1 MRLAVRSQG
10 HKQLNHQE
18 ESFVWIEI
26 CRCKTHGGGCS
37 CAIHCDCWGDSK
49 TNSISLGV
57 LFIDVKQAETNRSP
71 VFVFVPDWCSLVIW
85 SSSKRQTIIPRF
97 VLSCFVFK
105 EEKVANVNG
114 PRMTPSHTTR
124 HERTNKRTILIHWS
138 IDTRHQW
145 TDKYLFIYFSHFV
158 DDRDCFLEDVL
169 SDQRSNF
176 IEIFSSS
183 LLIKRLNEF
192 RSGELFPIDQPRSRR
207 SLNWNKLERGGTNV
221 YWSIPLTTL
230 SMRWKREIVKHRWF
244 TKTRFEE
251 KNSLAE
257 LFFVSTKIS
266 SSSFGAFLFDEEAE
280 EEIVEREVWRSS
292 VVVDWR
298 LFCVSEYLCDQW
310 ANLST
315 LI

>member
-1 MRLAVRSQG
+1 MSLAVRSQG

-26 CRCKTHGGGCS
+26 CRCDTSWWRMIMRHSLWLLGRLKN
-37 CAIHCDCWGDSK
+37 K
-49 TNSISLGV
+49 FEISLGV
-57 LFIDVKQAETNRSP
+57 LFIDVKQAETTRFP
-71 VFVFVPDWCSLVIW
+71 RLCLCSGSMFISYLIKFEGTDNHPSF
-85 SSSKRQTIIPRF
+85 SSFLFRVQRRKSSEREWTTDDTI
-97 VLSCFVFK
+97 
-105 EEKVANVNG
+105 
-114 PRMTPSHTTR
+114 THD
-124 HERTNKRTILIHWS
+124 TNKRTILIHWS

-145 TDKYLFIYFSHFV
+145 THKYLFIYFSHFV

-176 IEIFSSS
+176 IEIFSSL

-207 SLNWNKLERGGTNV
+207 SLNWKRLERGGANV
-221 YWSIPLTTL
+221 YWPIPVRTL

-257 LFFVSTKIS
+257 LFFSWTTISS
-266 SSSFGAFLFDEEAE
+266 SSSFGDFLFEEGAK

-292 VVVDWR
+292 VVLVDWR

-315 LI
+315 LS